1 MLQVSIPASN
11 VADLLDMGYTTIE
24 VYRSDDDGL
33 NYLPIT
39 SSTPTPA
46 FLESAAAQTTY
57 RIGGK
62 SVRFE
67 VDGGVEKTV
76 EFPLLTE
83 YFTPALVADT
93 FNAVVADIAAV
104 VGTKVVL
111 TSPTPGPTSSLVI
124 TYSDAHELG
133 FSAGD
138 TARGNASHIDLD
150 LDILLYVYSDVNGFG
165 AARYAWRFSAGGVN
179 PKTKLLGFV
188 QGSVPPASGVTTSLC
203 QARFVGLDGKPLKS
217 RIIIVSDAIQLIA
230 GMALGNEL
238 PLVVDSDQYG
248 YLEVPLVQ
256 GAKVRV
262 AIEGTAYVREFTVP
276 ATTTFDLLTTMAAA
290 PDPFTVQVPAPFL
303 IRRSL

>member
-11 VADLLDMGYTTIE
+11 VVDLLDMGFTTIE

-33 NYLPIT
+33 HYPSIT
-39 SSTPTPA
+39 SATPAPA
-46 FLESAAAQTTY
+46 FLETVEAHSTF
-57 RIGGK
+57 RVGGK

-83 YFTPALVADT
+83 YFTPALVADA

-104 VGTKVVL
+104 VGMKVVL
-111 TSPTPGPTSSLVI
+111 TSASSGPNSSLVI
-124 TYSDAHELG
+124 TYCDALELG

-138 TARGNASHIDLD
+138 TARGSAAHIALNPA
-150 LDILLYVYSDVNGFG
+150 ILLYVFSDVNGFG
-165 AARYAWRFSAGGVN
+165 AARYAWRFSAGGAN
-179 PKTKLLGFV
+179 PKTELLGFV
-188 QGSVPPASGVTTSLC
+188 QGSNPPALGVNTALC

-217 RIIIVSDAIQLIA
+217 RIIIVSDAVQLVA

-276 ATTTFDLLTTMAAA
+276 ATATFDLLTMMAAA
-290 PDPFTVQVPAPFL
+290 PDPFTVQVSAPFL